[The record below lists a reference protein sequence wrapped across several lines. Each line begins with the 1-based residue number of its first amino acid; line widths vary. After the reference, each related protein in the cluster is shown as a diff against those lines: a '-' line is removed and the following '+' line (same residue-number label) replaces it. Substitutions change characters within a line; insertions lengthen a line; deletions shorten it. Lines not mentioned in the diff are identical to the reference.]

1 MPLVGTLECS
11 YEHRR
16 SSTEVGVIS
25 SFLSIG
31 WGGEG
36 GGREGFDGLPSL
48 GARFFLAGT
57 GYCNPRPRLNWVL
70 YLQDDLFAHSDCL
83 GCYSSRLVRGS
94 VYSLG
99 GLSNWVVGSP
109 PASCRACLW
118 WWAAFLLG
126 SLFLHRILC
135 GPQLT
140 LWVSFVHSL
149 RDGRGPLCV
158 VLP

>member
-1 MPLVGTLECS
+1 MSTAEAPLSSGS
-11 YEHRR
+11 YQ
-16 SSTEVGVIS
+16 VF
-25 SFLSIG
+25 FL

-36 GGREGFDGLPSL
+36 RFRWAAFPGGRFFSCGDGLLRSPTRHN
-48 GARFFLAGT
+48 G
-57 GYCNPRPRLNWVL
+57 VL